1 MTPALLLQEAALCAV
16 CETVFRFSGV
26 TACPRCT
33 SEQWLVLAT
42 ILTRPKEAIPMR
54 AGLRAVHLAEAQH
67 HLEAAFECL
76 ETAEEVD
83 LARDVDLVRTQAKE
97 AERLADA
104 TAARHLDELERR
116 CG

>member
-1 MTPALLLQEAALCAV
+1 MPLVVAALCV
-16 CETVFRFSGV
+16 SCDVVFDFTATS
-26 TACPRCT
+26 ACPRCT
-33 SEQWLVLAT
+33 SKQWIILGSALAE
-42 ILTRPKEAIPMR
+42 RKEGLPMIR
-54 AGLRAVHLAEAQH
+54 SGLKAVHLAEAQH

-83 LARDVDLVRTQAKE
+83 LAERVTRVREETRE

-104 TAARHLDELERR
+104 AAARHLDELERR